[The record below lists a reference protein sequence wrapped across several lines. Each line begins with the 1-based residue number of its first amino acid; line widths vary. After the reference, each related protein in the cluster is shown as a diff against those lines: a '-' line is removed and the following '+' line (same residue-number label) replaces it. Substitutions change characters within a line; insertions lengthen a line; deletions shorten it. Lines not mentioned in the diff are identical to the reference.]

1 MMPPNVF
8 ERLAKLLVE
17 SVSREDRQAGLA
29 RVELGRELYEAVLVN
44 WPMDMLYAW
53 TGGLRV
59 DTPDALYGV
68 PFFRRED
75 MEPWAWR
82 LLRVSEADSGDWGPR

>member
-1 MMPPNVF
+1 MMPPNAF
-8 ERLAKLLVE
+8 GRLADLLVE

-53 TGGLRV
+53 T
-59 DTPDALYGV
+59 DALYGV
-68 PFFRRED
+68 PFSRRED

-82 LLRVSEADSGDWGPR
+82 LLRVSEADSGDWSP